1 MILGGYPDVD
11 KFLPALAVEL
21 EDLGLRIGQVR
32 VGYLRRRG
40 GDAERFMALLDYLN
54 VDSMVA
60 RPGINDVNTLAEL
73 LDEASMYGVR
83 VIWEFGVGGDFLRS
97 LVRLPSLPVRFRR
110 IGSAWRFMWLGRGGA

>member
-1 MILGGYPDVD
+1 
-11 KFLPALAVEL
+11 
-21 EDLGLRIGQVR
+21 
-32 VGYLRRRG
+32 
-40 GDAERFMALLDYLN
+40 MALLDYLN

-97 LVRLPSLPVRFRR
+97 PGEVTELANEVSPHRLSLAFT
-110 IGSAWRFMWLGRGGA
+110 WLGRGGV